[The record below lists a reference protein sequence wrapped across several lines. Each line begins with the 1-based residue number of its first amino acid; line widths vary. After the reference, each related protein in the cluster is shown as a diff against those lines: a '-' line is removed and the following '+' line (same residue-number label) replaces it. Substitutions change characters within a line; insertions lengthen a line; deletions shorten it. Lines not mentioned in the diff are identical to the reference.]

1 MTFYKKG
8 YYIVRNIISE
18 DDVFKINTRLNK
30 RDDGMLYDEQ
40 VPNTPSFYNDEL
52 ISDMQLKLLPKI
64 EEHTGLELFKTYN
77 FARLYK
83 KDDILLPHTDRE
95 ACEVSITLDLG
106 GSKWPIWVL
115 DRDGNNIKI
124 DLNPGDALIYRGCE
138 INHWRERFEDDLHSQ
153 VFMHYVDKFGP
164 YAWAKDDTKQ

>member
-1 MTFYKKG
+1 M
-8 YYIVRNIISE
+8 
-18 DDVFKINTRLNK
+18 
-30 RDDGMLYDEQ
+30 
-40 VPNTPSFYNDEL
+40 
-52 ISDMQLKLLPKI
+52 
-64 EEHTGLELFKTYN
+64 
-77 FARLYK
+77 
-83 KDDILLPHTDRE
+83 
-95 ACEVSITLDLG
+95 SITLDLG